1 MIRSL
6 RRKFVWGAL
15 SAFAILMI
23 VILGG
28 TGLFGYVQME
38 RSADRFL
45 LQMIETEFLD
55 DAEPNSM
62 LDPQPMEKMS
72 PEIENERFQKR
83 EKGGWMRLF
92 GYRLSSEKVPMNY
105 CVLNVNASGALQRM
119 SQNGLGDMNDEDLQ
133 DVAEWIVTQAQSA
146 GKIDAYKYRAE
157 QIGDA
162 EWKIVLLDIS
172 MQAKVL
178 AETLAIVALI
188 GVLCELGLFLI
199 MLPVSKRLVYSFA
212 ANTEKQKQFITN
224 AGHDV
229 KTPVAIIQSN
239 LDAMEL
245 LQGESK
251 WSRNIRSQTVRLTQL
266 IQQLLFAARMDERK
280 WSPNM
285 QSVDWSEMISSV
297 LETYS
302 ETLMRRHLTL
312 QRDIPANA
320 ELHADRESLRQ
331 LLHLLLDNAAAY
343 ANEGG
348 VVTVQ
353 LEKRRARWR
362 LTIANTV
369 ERLPSVPPEGLFDRF
384 YRDDSARTQT
394 SAGCG
399 IGLSSAR
406 AIAQLHRGKIEAFYD
421 EENIVRFVVELPK

>member
-28 TGLFGYVQME
+28 TGLFGYIQME

-45 LQMIETEFLD
+45 LRMIETEFSD
-55 DAEPNSM
+55 ETNSM
-62 LDPQPMEKMS
+62 LDRQPMEKMP
-72 PEIENERFQKR
+72 PELDDARFRKR
-83 EKGGWMRLF
+83 EKGEWMRLF
-92 GYRLSSEKVPMNY
+92 GYRLSFAEVPMNY
-105 CVLNVNASGALQRM
+105 CVLNVDENGALQTM
-119 SQNGLGDMNDEDLQ
+119 NQNGFGDMDDGALQ
-133 DVAEWIVTQAQSA
+133 DVAEWIVMQAQSA

-178 AETLAIVALI
+178 AETLTIVALI

-199 MLPVSKRLVYSFA
+199 MLPFSKRLARSFA
-212 ANTEKQKQFITN
+212 ANAEKQKQFITN

-285 QSVDWSEMISSV
+285 QSVDWSEMIASV

-302 ETLMRRHLTL
+302 ETLMRRNLTL
-312 QRDIPANA
+312 HREIPANA

-331 LLHLLLDNAAAY
+331 LLHLLLDNATAY

-348 VVTVQ
+348 VITVR
-353 LEKRRARWR
+353 LEKRRSRWYF
-362 LTIANTV
+362 TIANTV

-384 YRDDSARTQT
+384 YRDDSARTQA
-394 SAGCG
+394 SGGCG

-406 AIAQLHRGKIEAFYD
+406 AIAQMHRGKMEAFYD
-421 EENIVRFVVELPK
+421 EGNVVRFVVELPK